1 MGIVLDSSVLIAAER
16 GRFDLPGL
24 LAAHPAE
31 QFLIAAI
38 TASELLHGC
47 ERATDP
53 LVKHRRMRF
62 VEGVLQDFVTVPFAL
77 AEAREHA
84 RVWAQL
90 EIAGTP
96 IGERD
101 LLIAATALAG
111 GFSVATLNRREFAR
125 VPALALLDLTAF
137 EITPRGAVRP

>member
-16 GRFDLPGL
+16 GRFDLPEL

-31 QFLIAAI
+31 PFLIAAI

-47 ERATDP
+47 ERATD
-53 LVKHRRMRF
+53 LVVKHRRMRF
-62 VEGVLQDFVTVPFAL
+62 VEGVLQDFVTLPFTL

-84 RVWAQL
+84 RLWAHL
-90 EIAGTP
+90 GAAGTL

-101 LLIAATALAG
+101 LLIAATAKAN
-111 GFSVATLNRREFAR
+111 GFAVATLNHGEFAR
-125 VPALALLDLTAF
+125 VPGLALTELTAYVL
-137 EITPRGAVRP
+137 TSRPG

>member
-1 MGIVLDSSVLIAAER
+1 MLDSSVLIAAER

-31 QFLIAAI
+31 PFLIAAI

-47 ERATDP
+47 ERAGTP
-53 LVKHRRMRF
+53 GVRERRVRF
-62 VEGVLQDFVTVPFAL
+62 VEGVLQDFAILPFTL

-84 RVWAQL
+84 RIWARL
-90 EIAGTP
+90 AAIGTL

-101 LLIAATALAG
+101 LQIAATALANK
-111 GFSVATLNRREFAR
+111 FDLATLNRGEFVR
-125 VPALALLDLTAF
+125 LPGLALIDLTPF
-137 EITPRGAVRP
+137 ILTPRPS